1 MAFDNNPVFF
11 VDPLG
16 LAAEGGGEGEP
27 VKEGGEEK
35 IYNQGSTEEVQIIA
49 NKNPKTAQLQ
59 ENVLMSKGK
68 YADSKYDSYRMSRN
82 AYLRSLSLKQN
93 NPNYDGNDHL
103 SNYKKYGWIKFDP
116 SASFEESD
124 GQWRRN
130 SDKVIMEGK
139 DKSLERFEYFAGGLA
154 LAGGIYVAVPVLL
167 SGSTAW
173 GIASNLT
180 IKSVGL
186 KMGFSALLQGI
197 INEGRIN
204 VIGVLGDGIL
214 GYGSSSIIGSGL
226 EYNFNVL
233 TLNNEFNYLG
243 NGIDGQ

>member
-49 NKNPKTAQLQ
+49 NKNPKTAQLK

-103 SNYKKYGWIKFDP
+103 SNYKKYGWIDYDP
-116 SASFEESD
+116 ASSSRSDWGSYDMPHQNDFPFGKSVYVFLFGEESWD
-124 GQWRRN
+124 
-130 SDKVIMEGK
+130 IETEK
-139 DKSLERFEYFAGGLA
+139 DREFKTKHLKTEHDEDEYE
-154 LAGGIYVAVPVLL
+154 
-167 SGSTAW
+167 S
-173 GIASNLT
+173 
-180 IKSVGL
+180 
-186 KMGFSALLQGI
+186 
-197 INEGRIN
+197 E
-204 VIGVLGDGIL
+204 
-214 GYGSSSIIGSGL
+214 GSSQEYLDPLGTQPPITGGKSYWNPFNNSYDISINQKSR
-226 EYNFNVL
+226 
-233 TLNNEFNYLG
+233 
-243 NGIDGQ
+243 NGVFIFGPY